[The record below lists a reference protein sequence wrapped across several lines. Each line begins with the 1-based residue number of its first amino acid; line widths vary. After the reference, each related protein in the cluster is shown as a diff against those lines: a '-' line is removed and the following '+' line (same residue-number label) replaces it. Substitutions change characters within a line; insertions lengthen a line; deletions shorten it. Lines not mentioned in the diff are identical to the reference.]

1 MQSLQAELVRFF
13 KEMEDVTINTS
24 LAYATPHI
32 LNVSF
37 VGLKPEVVVHALEE
51 HGVYV
56 STKSACSSK
65 ANEVSRVLVSM
76 GVPHAAC
83 KRYSYCL
90 APENT
95 MEEVKQFEGIVKETM
110 PKLYEVMR

>member
-1 MQSLQAELVRFF
+1 MR
-13 KEMEDVTINTS
+13 
-24 LAYATPHI
+24 PHI

-76 GVPHAAC
+76 GVPHASAIH
-83 KRYSYCL
+83 CL

>member
-1 MQSLQAELVRFF
+1 M
-13 KEMEDVTINTS
+13 
-24 LAYATPHI
+24 
-32 LNVSF
+32 
-37 VGLKPEVVVHALEE
+37 
-51 HGVYV
+51 

-76 GVPHAAC
+76 GVPHAHASAI
-83 KRYSYCL
+83 RISL

>member
-1 MQSLQAELVRFF
+1 FEEQADFV
-13 KEMEDVTINTS
+13 DT
-24 LAYATPHI
+24 YTP
-32 LNVSF
+32 
-37 VGLKPEVVVHALEE
+37 
-51 HGVYV
+51 
-56 STKSACSSK
+56 CSSK

-76 GVPHAAC
+76 GVPHAAAASAI
-83 KRYSYCL
+83 RISL

>member
-1 MQSLQAELVRFF
+1 MR
-13 KEMEDVTINTS
+13 
-24 LAYATPHI
+24 PHI

-76 GVPHAAC
+76 GVPRCAQALFVLVWHQ
-83 KRYSYCL
+83 K
-90 APENT
+90 T
-95 MEEVKQFEGIVKETM
+95 QWKK
-110 PKLYEVMR
+110 

>member
-1 MQSLQAELVRFF
+1 MQR
-13 KEMEDVTINTS
+13 
-24 LAYATPHI
+24 PHI

-76 GVPHAAC
+76 GVPHAQALFVLVWHQ
-83 KRYSYCL
+83 K
-90 APENT
+90 T
-95 MEEVKQFEGIVKETM
+95 QWKK
-110 PKLYEVMR
+110 

>member
-1 MQSLQAELVRFF
+1 MQR
-13 KEMEDVTINTS
+13 
-24 LAYATPHI
+24 PHI

-76 GVPHAAC
+76 GVSRCGASAI
-83 KRYSYCL
+83 RISL

>member
-1 MQSLQAELVRFF
+1 M
-13 KEMEDVTINTS
+13 
-24 LAYATPHI
+24 
-32 LNVSF
+32 
-37 VGLKPEVVVHALEE
+37 
-51 HGVYV
+51 

-76 GVPHAAC
+76 GVPHAAA
-83 KRYSYCL
+83 SAIHISL

>member
-1 MQSLQAELVRFF
+1 M
-13 KEMEDVTINTS
+13 
-24 LAYATPHI
+24 
-32 LNVSF
+32 
-37 VGLKPEVVVHALEE
+37 
-51 HGVYV
+51 

-76 GVPHAAC
+76 GVPHAAVQA
-83 KRYSYCL
+83 L
-90 APENT
+90 FVLVWHENT

>member
-1 MQSLQAELVRFF
+1 MR
-13 KEMEDVTINTS
+13 
-24 LAYATPHI
+24 PHI

-76 GVPHAAC
+76 GVPHKHASAI
-83 KRYSYCL
+83 R
-90 APENT
+90 
-95 MEEVKQFEGIVKETM
+95 IVWHQKTQW
-110 PKLYEVMR
+110 KK